1 MSDDLYRGPLFSGL
15 PHDEADLIVKAC
27 TEQTLKAGETVF
39 PEGAEGDSIW
49 IVKTGSVEA
58 YKVITGDVDRTV
70 GTFHPGD
77 IFGEI
82 SFLDGS
88 PRSAG
93 ARAVEKS
100 TLLNITRVRFD
111 ELAKEN
117 TAVAKD
123 FFERLSMILAE
134 RLRITTQSYKE
145 SVADHMEAIGA
156 DSLDLHS
163 LAETFRAVTIYL
175 PDGTTVTGTILGFEN
190 QLSGWALL
198 IKNEG
203 GTISLIPYASV
214 VKIEVK

>member
-1 MSDDLYRGPLFSGL
+1 MSDDLYRGQLFSGL
-15 PHDEADLIVKAC
+15 DHKDADLIVNAC
-27 TEQTLKAGETVF
+27 TEEKLASGETVF
-39 PEGAEGDSIW
+39 PEGEEGDSIW
-49 IVKTGSVEA
+49 IVKSGAVEA
-58 YKVITGDVDRTV
+58 YKVITGEVDRTV
-70 GTFHPGD
+70 GTFRAGD

-88 PRSAG
+88 ARSAG
-93 ARAVEKS
+93 ARAIEKS
-100 TLLNITRVRFD
+100 VLLNITRVRFD
-111 ELAKEN
+111 ELAREN

-134 RLRITTQSYKE
+134 RLRVTTQSYKE
-145 SVADHMEAIGA
+145 SVADYMEAIGA

-163 LAETFRAVTIYL
+163 LAETFRAITVYL
-175 PDGTTVTGTILGFEN
+175 PDGSTVTGTILGFEN

-198 IKNEG
+198 IKNKK